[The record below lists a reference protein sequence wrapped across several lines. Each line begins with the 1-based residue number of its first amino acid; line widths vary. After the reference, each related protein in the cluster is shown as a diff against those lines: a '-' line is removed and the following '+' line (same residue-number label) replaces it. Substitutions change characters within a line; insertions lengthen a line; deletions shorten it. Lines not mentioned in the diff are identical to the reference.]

1 MFIVLLVVLVKWSFV
16 IWGCAFGVLTRVAES
31 CSQCVLTWLL
41 PQSAG
46 VPITFLL
53 GFYVSLMVRR
63 WWEQYSRIPWPDS
76 IALYLRGLVVSS
88 SQPARARLLR
98 LAVIRYSLLSLLL
111 CLRGFGLNIG
121 FNLSHLTTAA
131 KTLGL

>member
-1 MFIVLLVVLVKWSFV
+1 M
-16 IWGCAFGVLTRVAES
+16 
-31 CSQCVLTWLL
+31 L

-76 IALYLRGLVVSS
+76 IALHLRGLVVST
-88 SQPARARLLR
+88 SQPARARLIR
-98 LAVIRYSLLSLLL
+98 LTVIRYSLLSLLL
-111 CLRGFGLNIG
+111 CLRGSGLNIG
-121 FNLSHLTTAA
+121 FNSSHLTTAA
-131 KTLGL
+131 KTLAFRLFV